1 MSSSLIKDS
10 CNYNDQLKWEIESF
24 INYLIVERALAENT
38 IISYQL
44 DLCAFAVFLR
54 SREKNK
60 INDIGHI
67 DIIEYLALL
76 NDASNQTATLARCM
90 AAIKSFCRFETAEK
104 RMDKDISLN
113 LQTPRPH
120 AMLPVVMSQ
129 TQTDKL
135 LSLPDNSK
143 PLGMRDKALLELMYA
158 CGLRVSELLSLTA
171 HDIDMELGFVR
182 CIGKGSKERIIP
194 VGSVAMT
201 VLREYLHDSR
211 PLLLHHK
218 QTRELFLNNRGDTLT
233 RQGFWKIIKAYGNR
247 LNLDISPHTLRHSV
261 ATHLL
266 ENGADLRVVQDL
278 LGHANISTTQIYT
291 HLDSEHLKRSYDS
304 FHPRSGKFQNKKE

>member
-1 MSSSLIKDS
+1 MSASLIKDNS
-10 CNYNDQLKWEIESF
+10 KYSDQLKWEIESF

-44 DLCAFAVFLR
+44 DLYAFAAFLR
-54 SREKNK
+54 SREIFNV
-60 INDIGHI
+60 NQIGHN
-67 DIIEYLALL
+67 DIIEYLAILKE
-76 NDASNQTATLARCM
+76 AGIQTATIARYM

-104 RMDKDISLN
+104 RMDKDISQN

-129 TQTDKL
+129 AQTDKL
-135 LSLPDNSK
+135 LSQPDTGK
-143 PLGMRDKALLELMYA
+143 PLGLRDKALLELMYA

-171 HDIDMELGFVR
+171 HDIDLKLGFVR

-194 VGSVAMT
+194 VGSVAINY
-201 VLREYLHDSR
+201 LNEYLNSSR
-211 PLLLHHK
+211 PFLLHQK
-218 QTRELFLNNRGDTLT
+218 QTRELFLNNRGTTLT
-233 RQGFWKIIKAYGNR
+233 RQGFWKIIKAYGNK

-266 ENGADLRVVQDL
+266 ENGADLRVVQDF

-291 HLDSEHLKRSYDS
+291 HLDSEHLKKSYDS
-304 FHPRSGKFQNKKE
+304 YHPRSGKFVKKKE